1 MFWQFEVVDD
11 DEVVEAEVD
20 DELLQNVLHIVP
32 PVIVIQSLLVLVERE
47 TLVLYDIVVVDDEQ
61 LFSEVYKQVDDDDEL
76 DDHIEADVQLTEL
89 IDDEDEWL
97 VVLLV
102 CITVYS
108 QKQAVMIIMLE
119 TLECSEAGTVDTLL
133 SDDDEVGLVELLIQ
147 NVLDAE
153 YVAGINLDKLFG

>member
-1 MFWQFEVVDD
+1 M
-11 DEVVEAEVD
+11 
-20 DELLQNVLHIVP
+20 P

-61 LFSEVYKQVDDDDEL
+61 LFSEAYKQVDDDDEL
-76 DDHIEADVQLTEL
+76 DDHIELDVQLSEI

-153 YVAGINLDKLFG
+153 YVVKNHIDENEYGQ